1 MITIEVSQKH
11 IDKSRGRNDS
21 RSISFNPLAL
31 ATCEALDK
39 PEGSVRVATDGIE
52 VIGMEKVP
60 LPDNAS
66 SALQRWN
73 LDLSMAP
80 YTFEIEEPKEKSETS

>member
-1 MITIEVSQKH
+1 MITIEVIQKH
-11 IDKSRGRNDS
+11 MDRSRGHHDS

-31 ATCEALDK
+31 ATCDALDK

-52 VIGMEKVP
+52 LIGMEKVP

-66 SALQRWN
+66 SELQKWN
-73 LDLSMAP
+73 LDLAMAP
-80 YTFEIEEPKEKSETS
+80 FTFEIEKPKEKSEPS